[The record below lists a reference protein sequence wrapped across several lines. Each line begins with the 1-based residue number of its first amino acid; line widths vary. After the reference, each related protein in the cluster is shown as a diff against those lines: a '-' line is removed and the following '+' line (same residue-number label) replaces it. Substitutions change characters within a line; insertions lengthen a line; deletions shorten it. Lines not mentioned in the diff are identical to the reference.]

1 MRSPNQIVTDSET
14 SNMTKVL
21 AIIAKCSVTD
31 AQIIKKVVQSV
42 FKVDPTISHL
52 EDGGYNGEYDV
63 VLTFGEEAFKA
74 CVNDLT
80 IYPLPEPS
88 RLTDKEENQDAR
100 EYTWEKLNQA
110 KAVLDLRKPG
120 VQNNSLTEESLPP
133 IAANDVAQLAKINP
147 NGWVGKTKNGRTI
160 RLSARPTEEGS
171 EDIKLTFSELYALKV
186 ATELLGVK
194 EFTLV
199 PSHKADTDS
208 GSQ

>member
-1 MRSPNQIVTDSET
+1 MN
-14 SNMTKVL
+14 KVL
-21 AIIAKCSVTD
+21 AI
-31 AQIIKKVVQSV
+31 
-42 FKVDPTISHL
+42 
-52 EDGGYNGEYDV
+52 GYNTNHNDRLIMERVIETCIGIKPTVMDV
-63 VLTFGEEAFKA
+63 TGDVGTSGASVVITFGQEAFEA
-74 CVNDLT
+74 MYAGCVPYLFVG
-80 IYPLPEPS
+80 LPAPS
-88 RLTDKEENQDAR
+88 RLLDTQENEEAR
-100 EYTWEKLNQA
+100 QYTFEKLTEVR
-110 KAVLDLRKPG
+110 KKLDAPKPS

-199 PSHKADTDS
+199 PSNQADTSS
-208 GSQ
+208 GS